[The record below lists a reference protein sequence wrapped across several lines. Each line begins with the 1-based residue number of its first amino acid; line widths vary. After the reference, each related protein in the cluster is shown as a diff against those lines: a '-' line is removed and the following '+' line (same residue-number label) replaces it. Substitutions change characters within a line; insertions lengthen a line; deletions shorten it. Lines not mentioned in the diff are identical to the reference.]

1 MQLHFESSAPSI
13 LQEKIKKNVEKLWK
27 GINKEME
34 AALQGE
40 EKGEKNGRG

>member
-13 LQEKIKKNVEKLWK
+13 LQEKIKKNVEKIWK
-27 GINKEME
+27 GINKETE
-34 AALQGE
+34 AALQGG